1 VIRIRKNPNPL
12 SVFQNSNREP
22 VPEFSQGGPFFSS
35 IKDVVNILV
44 HDDPPAV
51 GRLVRAALA
60 GLRHAGA
67 ASAAQAGR
75 NHRAS
80 IAASAEEA
88 RRKLDTGL
96 FDALVIGAGG
106 ASREIA
112 ELLESEWPDLPL
124 VLAGVERDVPIAG
137 PIAAVLTRPIRL
149 DDLRAAVRA
158 LEARIP
164 STGSVIEA
172 ELVAAGVPIPG
183 RVVAHGRASLLFE
196 PSTRTPI
203 VASSR
208 VSMRRAGTDVDA
220 ELVFAEPRFVAV
232 HVDDPAA
239 FEKFIANQPGGIAC

>member
-1 VIRIRKNPNPL
+1 M
-12 SVFQNSNREP
+12 
-22 VPEFSQGGPFFSS
+22 
-35 IKDVVNILV
+35 NILV

-60 GLRHAGA
+60 GWT
-67 ASAAQAGR
+67 
-75 NHRAS
+75 HRAS

-124 VLAGVERDVPIAG
+124 VLAGVERDVPLAG

-164 STGSVIEA
+164 SKASAIEA

-183 RVVAHGRASLLFE
+183 RVVSRGRASLLFE
-196 PSTRTPI
+196 PSTQGRI

-208 VSMRRAGTDVDA
+208 VSVRRAGTDVDA
-220 ELVFAEPRFVAV
+220 ELVFADARFVAV
-232 HVDDPAA
+232 RVDDAA
-239 FEKFIANQPGGIAC
+239 ALEKFMTNPPGGIAC

>member
-1 VIRIRKNPNPL
+1 MD
-12 SVFQNSNREP
+12 
-22 VPEFSQGGPFFSS
+22 GM
-35 IKDVVNILV
+35 NILV

-60 GLRHAGA
+60 GWT
-67 ASAAQAGR
+67 
-75 NHRAS
+75 HRAS

-112 ELLESEWPDLPL
+112 EFLESEWPDLPL
-124 VLAGVERDVPIAG
+124 VLAGVERDVPLAG

-164 STGSVIEA
+164 SKGAAIEA
-172 ELVAAGVPIPG
+172 ELVAAGVPIRG
-183 RVVAHGRASLLFE
+183 RVVSRVRASLLFE
-196 PSTRTPI
+196 PSTQARI

-208 VSMRRAGTDVDA
+208 VSVRRAGTDVDA
-220 ELVFAEPRFVAV
+220 ELVFADARFVAV
-232 HVDDPAA
+232 RVDDAA
-239 FEKFIANQPGGIAC
+239 ALEKFMANPPGGIAC